1 MEELRR
7 QKERAI
13 QGAVAGP
20 AAGEEKGEDWRD
32 LSRRRKREGRV
43 DEAWKR
49 LKADASTSKPEAA
62 VAGGPEL
69 PSSEGEKRA
78 FAADAIRTMRE
89 AAKFGFRTS
98 SAFTGKNA
106 KRVLVKETRNFAGK
120 NVEVETEVDAAS
132 KQGKKAVD
140 KAKATE
146 KKRGLDYVLHLL
158 DSKRKLNII
167 DKSKLD
173 WKAYKRENKQ
183 VSIGRPQPSSSP
195 GRPPIHPS
203 LTLTPLRRPLQPKSK
218 TKTKNSCFPFF
229 SGGGGA
235 QPVRQGRGQVHG
247 APGIPQEVGAAGV
260 RDREGREAGVVHQEQ
275 GQALTRRRD
284 LIFDSEDSL
293 LLPSRPFAP
302 DIV

>member
-1 MEELRR
+1 MTTDAGRAELPELEELRR

-49 LKADASTSKPEAA
+49 LKADASTSKPETA
-62 VAGGPEL
+62 VEGGPEL

-183 VSIGRPQPSSSP
+183 VSIGRPQHSSSP

-260 RDREGREAGVVHQEQ
+260 RDREGREAGVVHQLCRV
-275 GQALTRRRD
+275 GD
-284 LIFDSEDSL
+284 
-293 LLPSRPFAP
+293 
-302 DIV
+302 V